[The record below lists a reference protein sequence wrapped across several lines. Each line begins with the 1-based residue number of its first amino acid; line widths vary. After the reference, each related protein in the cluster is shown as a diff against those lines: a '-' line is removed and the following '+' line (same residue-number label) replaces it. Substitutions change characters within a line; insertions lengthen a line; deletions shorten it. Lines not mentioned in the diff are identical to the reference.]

1 MEEGIFGKNGIA
13 GYMFFISLVMS
24 GVAVTGIIGLPVAV
38 PLVTLLISLV
48 LMLVKQPL
56 ANLLMKKRPLVANG
70 KVGSYFTESIFE
82 GIETILSTLSN
93 AISFIRVGAF
103 ALNHAGLF
111 LAFLVMSEMTS
122 NIVLKIA
129 ILLVGNILIL
139 TLEGLVVFIQG
150 LRLQYYEMFG
160 KYFNGDGVAFKA
172 VKINS

>member
-48 LMLVKQPL
+48 LMLTKEPL
-56 ANLLMKKRPLVANG
+56 ANLLLKKRPLVAG
-70 KVGSYFTESIFE
+70 KIGSYMTESIFE
-82 GIETILSTLSN
+82 GVETVLSTLSN